1 MRLCDSEETI
11 IQNLRDAG
19 CDERTI
25 TAFLGCMREE
35 KETESFRLLKKQ
47 RSLLLDAVHREEKK
61 IDCLDYLVY
70 RMQKAKQ
77 QR

>member
-1 MRLCDSEETI
+1 MCDSEESI

-19 CDERTI
+19 CDETTI
-25 TAFLGCMREE
+25 TSFLRCMKDG
-35 KETESFRLLKKQ
+35 KEPESLQLLKKQ

-70 RMQKAKQ
+70 QMQKAKQ
-77 QR
+77 

>member
-1 MRLCDSEETI
+1 MELCDSEEII

-19 CDERTI
+19 CDEKTVAGILNCVRS
-25 TAFLGCMREE
+25 GRDPEC
-35 KETESFRLLKKQ
+35 FRMLKRQ

-70 RMQKAKQ
+70 RMQKVKK
-77 QR
+77 